1 MRRIQKKNH
10 MYDHN
15 NMNLKKKWVGMELYS
30 VTTYIVQ
37 PFVRLFIHSDLKQN
51 HIYKMLLYLLVVY
64 E

>member
-1 MRRIQKKNH
+1 

-15 NMNLKKKWVGMELYS
+15 SMNLKKKWVGMELYS